1 MLFIPIFQKLKEVKH
16 VNGVKINKN
25 TPRSTTKRNTG
36 AATILFII
44 LTCVTG
50 LDWHLEELFVE
61 EFLKVE
67 VGTR

>member
-16 VNGVKINKN
+16 VNGVKINKD

-44 LTCVTG
+44 LSCVTG
-50 LDWHLEELFVE
+50 LHLEELFVE